1 VKRGCRAVPLR
12 RALVKVALLLAD
24 RHGGLF
30 VGGGSPQVGLLSFD
44 VPVPCGP

>member
-1 VKRGCRAVPLR
+1 VSSGRCAVLLC
-12 RALVKVALLLAD
+12 RALVNVALLVAD

-30 VGGGSPQVGLLSFD
+30 VGGGGPQVGLLSFD